1 VGGTETATDRRAGSD
16 ARGGTLGAQVARRIE
31 DGIVSAGW
39 PVGRNLGSEQD
50 LQDRYGVSRAV
61 LREALRLVQHHQVA
75 RMRRGPGGGLFVT
88 APDAAPATRAMV
100 IYLDYVGVSTT

>member
-1 VGGTETATDRRAGSD
+1 
-16 ARGGTLGAQVARRIE
+16 
-31 DGIVSAGW
+31 
-39 PVGRNLGSEQD
+39 
-50 LQDRYGVSRAV
+50 VSRAV